1 MVPYIDMSKYDQ
13 GGCLH
18 DLFTTQA
25 AKAPNKVAVVTA
37 DGKQVKN
44 EKFINLSEKLTRE
57 RFSF

>member
-1 MVPYIDMSKYDQ
+1 MSKYDQ